1 MKVRQIHKARHSR
14 AFLISDTAMPLHQ
27 GSSEEVIAENIEE
40 LRTAGH
46 SEAQSVA
53 IAEHEAKDAMTEFG
67 AAGIVYLTGGRVLLL
82 MRSDRS
88 RAYPSTWGFPAGGIE
103 EGESPEQAATRE
115 SVEETGH
122 APSALTL
129 LSDDGQFRL
138 FLCLGDVFGPT
149 LNDEHTG
156 YIWAP
161 IESLPEPLHP
171 AIAEQVAMAW
181 AKSQEPVEPLV
192 AADTMDGLD
201 AFAMDKESARQIDTN
216 GWFEVKRNPIS
227 KVGIF
232 DYSGRQVGD
241 AENPD
246 KRYRVLRPA
255 EELSDPETLDSFR
268 LIPWIDNHVMLGSE
282 EQGLMPAERKGVQGV
297 TGEDVFFENGTV
309 FSNLKVFSQSMAGL
323 IEAGKRELSCGY
335 RCVYDFTPGVFQGE
349 AYDCIQRT
357 IRGNHLALVHSGRM
371 GPDVA
376 VLDSI
381 DQTTTTETKEPPM
394 AETKDGGG
402 SGNALDT
409 ALATLKTATPAERK
423 AHLMALRA
431 VMDEAGDPKEDK
443 EEKKS
448 EDADED
454 DDKSDKKDAKDSD
467 QDMKEDKAE
476 AKDSD
481 MKMDD
486 IAKHPNAMDAA
497 TVFKT
502 VTGEIKRRDALAKQL
517 SAHVGTFDHS
527 EMTESEVA
535 AYGVKK
541 LGLDAPKGQEAAML
555 AGYLKAAA
563 DPAKTQVVK
572 TSTAMDAGTADFV
585 TAFLTRKEG

>member
-1 MKVRQIHKARHSR
+1 
-14 AFLISDTAMPLHQ
+14 
-27 GSSEEVIAENIEE
+27 
-40 LRTAGH
+40 
-46 SEAQSVA
+46 
-53 IAEHEAKDAMTEFG
+53 
-67 AAGIVYLTGGRVLLL
+67 
-82 MRSDRS
+82 
-88 RAYPSTWGFPAGGIE
+88 
-103 EGESPEQAATRE
+103 
-115 SVEETGH
+115 
-122 APSALTL
+122 
-129 LSDDGQFRL
+129 
-138 FLCLGDVFGPT
+138 
-149 LNDEHTG
+149 
-156 YIWAP
+156 
-161 IESLPEPLHP
+161 
-171 AIAEQVAMAW
+171 
-181 AKSQEPVEPLV
+181 
-192 AADTMDGLD
+192 
-201 AFAMDKESARQIDTN
+201 
-216 GWFEVKRNPIS
+216 
-227 KVGIF
+227 
-232 DYSGRQVGD
+232 
-241 AENPD
+241 
-246 KRYRVLRPA
+246 
-255 EELSDPETLDSFR
+255 
-268 LIPWIDNHVMLGSE
+268 
-282 EQGLMPAERKGVQGV
+282 
-297 TGEDVFFENGTV
+297 
-309 FSNLKVFSQSMAGL
+309 
-323 IEAGKRELSCGY
+323 
-335 RCVYDFTPGVFQGE
+335 
-349 AYDCIQRT
+349 
-357 IRGNHLALVHSGRM
+357 
-371 GPDVA
+371 
-376 VLDSI
+376 
-381 DQTTTTETKEPPM
+381 M